1 MELHVREWGQGDRVA
16 ILLHGM
22 MGSSESWWRVTP
34 ALVDRGYRVIAMDL
48 PGHGHSPRD
57 PSLTIERAASAVVAT
72 AAARGCSA
80 PALAIGHSFGGLVLA
95 AALPE
100 LHPNHAVLVDA
111 PTSSRGGWDRDEVR
125 AEYEEDRKARTIAGL
140 IRTHPHY
147 NEQDA
152 RVEADAARLFD
163 PDTASASASAP
174 GGSWPPPAGTIVI
187 RAMPSSYVSDEAAAT
202 MRSNGVIVHD
212 LPGALH
218 SVWYSHFDEFLA
230 LIPSSQA

>member
-22 MGSSESWWRVTP
+22 MGSSDSWGRVTP
-34 ALVDRGYRVIAMDL
+34 SLVDRGYRVLAMDL
-48 PGHGHSPRD
+48 PGHGRSPRD
-57 PSLTIERAASAVVAT
+57 PGLTIESAATSVVTTAVAH
-72 AAARGCSA
+72 GGSA

-100 LHPNHAVLVDA
+100 LRPEHAVLVDA

-125 AEYEEDRKARTIAGL
+125 AEYEQDRRTRTFDGL
-140 IRTHPHY
+140 LRTHPHY

-152 RVEADAARLFD
+152 RVEADAAQLFD
-163 PDTASASASAP
+163 PDTAAASASAF
-174 GGSWPPPAGTIVI
+174 GGSWPLPAGAVVV
-187 RAMPSSYVSDEAAAT
+187 RAVPSDYVSDEAAAV

-212 LPGALH
+212 FPGALH
-218 SVWYSHFDEFLA
+218 SVWFSHFEEFLK
-230 LIPSSQA
+230 LIPAARS

>member
-1 MELHVREWGQGDRVA
+1 MELHVRECGKGDRVA

-22 MGSSESWWRVTP
+22 MGSSDSWWRVTP
-34 ALVDRGYRVIAMDL
+34 SLVDRGYRVLAMDL

-57 PSLTIERAASAVVAT
+57 SGLTIQRAANAVVMT
-72 AAARGCSA
+72 AAARDGSA

-100 LHPNHAVLVDA
+100 LRPKHAVLVDA

-125 AEYEEDRKARTIAGL
+125 AEYEHDRRARTFEGL
-140 IRTHPHY
+140 LRTHPHY
-147 NEQDA
+147 NERDA
-152 RVEADAARLFD
+152 RVEADAAQLFD
-163 PDTASASASAP
+163 PDTAAASASAS

-187 RAMPSSYVSDEAAAT
+187 RAAPSDYISDEAAAV
-202 MRSNGVIVHD
+202 MRSNGAIVHD

-218 SVWYSHFDEFLA
+218 SVWFSHFDEFLA
-230 LIPSSQA
+230 LIPAE